1 MHHEKLVDE
10 SGECIAQGTSFIAS
24 QKYRNSFLHRVLIRI
39 FSDPAHD
46 RFALHVERQQPA
58 IAVCIYIEVLKLF
71 RNLERGDWNAKRVRE
86 FSQAHRICHESQLI
100 TARGR
105 ICAHALRLSLA
116 PRTDATESD
125 GRFSFSRLH
134 SLTSPGCQSMPY
146 DTKRYWLGFLPDA
159 LIASQV
165 GIWETD
171 FANDRTVADSIT
183 AALFGLDPV
192 QAAIGLPLAA
202 YTKAILPADQDEFFA
217 NIDRVCEHG
226 GLFVVEYRVRSAE
239 RGVRWVLARGHYK
252 RNPQTGKVLGRGI
265 VVDITEGKLNGQL
278 EDRALFVLP
287 NKNEAPLDQI
297 ATYALQA
304 RRAVDDVAGHEEPA
318 LRSAIDGL
326 LWAVGRALAKRSR
339 F

>member
-1 MHHEKLVDE
+1 
-10 SGECIAQGTSFIAS
+10 
-24 QKYRNSFLHRVLIRI
+24 
-39 FSDPAHD
+39 
-46 RFALHVERQQPA
+46 
-58 IAVCIYIEVLKLF
+58 
-71 RNLERGDWNAKRVRE
+71 
-86 FSQAHRICHESQLI
+86 
-100 TARGR
+100 
-105 ICAHALRLSLA
+105 
-116 PRTDATESD
+116 
-125 GRFSFSRLH
+125 
-134 SLTSPGCQSMPY
+134 MPY

-202 YTKAILPADQDEFFA
+202 YTKAILPADQNEFFA

-226 GLFVVEYRVRSAE
+226 GLFVVEYRVRSAD

-252 RNPQTGKVLGRGI
+252 RNPRTGKVLGRGI
-265 VVDITEGKLNGQL
+265 VVDITEGKLNGQV
-278 EDRALFVLP
+278 EDRALFVSP

-297 ATYALQA
+297 ATYALKA
-304 RRAVDDVAGHEEPA
+304 RRAVDDVAGHEKTA

-339 F
+339 C